1 MLRSLPAPNAIN
13 AEKESRCATPQ
24 LEREIT
30 RSAGAREKYVRA
42 EIGAEHEN
50 VEPATL
56 V

>member
-1 MLRSLPAPNAIN
+1 MLRSLLAPNAIN
-13 AEKESRCATPQ
+13 AEQESRCATPQ
-24 LEREIT
+24 FEREIT

-50 VEPATL
+50 GGSATL